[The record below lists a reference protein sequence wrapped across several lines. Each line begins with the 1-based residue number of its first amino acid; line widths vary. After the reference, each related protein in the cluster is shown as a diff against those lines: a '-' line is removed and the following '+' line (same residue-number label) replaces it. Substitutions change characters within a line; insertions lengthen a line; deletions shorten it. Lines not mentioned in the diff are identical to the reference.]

1 MLPLRAFEAFLML
14 PAQEQHIGSI
24 RFALL
29 RALPEWHADI
39 NRRTDENGS
48 EAYTVTL
55 TQGDKVLQ
63 GYHEADEQPEQIA
76 QMYAWRVQL
85 MKTTA

>member
-1 MLPLRAFEAFLML
+1 ML

-39 NRRTDENGS
+39 NRRTDHNGH

-55 TQGDKVLQ
+55 TQGRKQIQ
-63 GYHEADEQPEQIA
+63 GYHEADERPEHIA
-76 QMYAWRVQL
+76 RAYAWRIQL
-85 MKTTA
+85 MKPTS

>member
-1 MLPLRAFEAFLML
+1 MQ

-39 NRRTDENGS
+39 NRRTDMHGK

-55 TQGDKVLQ
+55 TPGQRQLQ
-63 GYHEADEQPEQIA
+63 GYHVADEQPEQIA
-76 QMYAWRVQL
+76 RHYSHRVHV
-85 MKTTA
+85 MKTTS

>member
-1 MLPLRAFEAFLML
+1 MLPQ
-14 PAQEQHIGSI
+14 QEQHIGAI

-29 RALPEWHADI
+29 RTLPEWHADI
-39 NRRTDENGS
+39 NRRTDHNGN

-55 TQGDKVLQ
+55 TQGQRQLQ

-76 QMYAWRVQL
+76 RHYSHRVHV
-85 MKTTA
+85 MKTTT

>member
-1 MLPLRAFEAFLML
+1 MLFR
-14 PAQEQHIGSI
+14 S

-39 NRRTDENGS
+39 NRRTDANGN

-55 TQGDKVLQ
+55 TQGQRQLQ

-76 QMYAWRVQL
+76 QMYAWRVYV
-85 MKTTA
+85 MKSTA

>member
-1 MLPLRAFEAFLML
+1 MLPQ
-14 PAQEQHIGSI
+14 QEQHIGAI
-24 RFALL
+24 RFALM

-39 NRRTDENGS
+39 NRRTDANGN

-55 TQGDKVLQ
+55 TQGQRQVQ

-76 QMYAWRVQL
+76 RHYSHRASLIRS
-85 MKTTA
+85 TS